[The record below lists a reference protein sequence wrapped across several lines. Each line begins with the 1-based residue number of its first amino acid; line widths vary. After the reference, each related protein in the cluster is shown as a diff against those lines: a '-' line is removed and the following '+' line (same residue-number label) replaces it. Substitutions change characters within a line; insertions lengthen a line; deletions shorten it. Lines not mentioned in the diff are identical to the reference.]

1 MTDNTWLR
9 DQRRWRW
16 LALLVLA
23 GALIWLLSPILTPFV
38 LSALL
43 AWLGN
48 PLVLRLERA
57 GRSRNTAVIIV
68 FLLMSLILTL
78 SLILLI
84 PLLEEQIRE
93 LILWLPRLAEWTTG
107 TVIPWLESRFN
118 ISLKEYV
125 DPMAIV
131 NLIKGHWQQAGGV
144 AATVLGGISK
154 SGLAILG
161 WVATISLIPVV
172 TYYFLRDWQTM
183 LGRLQALIPRPI
195 EPTFMKLARES
206 DAVLGSFMRGQLS
219 VMLVLGAVYAL
230 GLWLVGVEFGF
241 LIGFIAGLVS
251 FVPYLGAFV
260 GITAALIAALV
271 QGMDPMHLGLVL
283 AVFMIGQTLESFF
296 LTPWL
301 VGDSIGLHPV
311 AVIFSIMAGG
321 QLFGFLG
328 VLLALPVTA
337 VVMVLLRY
345 THEQYTTSNLYGA
358 EKSVIL
364 VMPESEVAKENLNSQ
379 NPNSG
384 IDV

>member
-16 LALLVLA
+16 LALLALA
-23 GALIWLLSPILTPFV
+23 GTLIWLLSPILTPFV

-68 FLLMSLILTL
+68 FVLMSLILTL
-78 SLILLI
+78 TLILLI

-107 TVIPWLESRFN
+107 TVIPWLEGRFN
-118 ISLKEYV
+118 ISLKQYV

-131 NLIKGHWQQAGGV
+131 NLIKGHWAQAGGI

-172 TYYFLRDWQTM
+172 TFYFLRDWQTM
-183 LGRLQALIPRPI
+183 LRHLQALIPRPI

-260 GITAALIAALV
+260 GITAAIIAALV

-283 AVFMIGQTLESFF
+283 AVFMVGQTLESFF

-321 QLFGFLG
+321 QLFGFW
-328 VLLALPVTA
+328 LL
-337 VVMVLLRY
+337 
-345 THEQYTTSNLYGA
+345 
-358 EKSVIL
+358 
-364 VMPESEVAKENLNSQ
+364 
-379 NPNSG
+379 
-384 IDV
+384 

>member
-1 MTDNTWLR
+1 MTDNTWLS

-16 LALLVLA
+16 LALLALT
-23 GALIWLLSPILTPFV
+23 GGLIWLLSPILTPFV

-48 PLVLRLERA
+48 PLVLRLEKS

-68 FLLMSLILTL
+68 FVLMSLILTL
-78 SLILLI
+78 TLLLLI

-93 LILWLPRLAEWTTG
+93 LFQWLPRLAEWTTN
-107 TVIPWLESRFN
+107 TVIPWVETRFS
-118 ISLKEYV
+118 ISVKQYV
-125 DPMAIV
+125 DPMAVV
-131 NLIKGHWQQAGGV
+131 NLVKGHWQQAGGI
-144 AATVLGGISK
+144 ATTVLGGISK

-161 WVATISLIPVV
+161 WIATISLIPVV
-172 TYYFLRDWQTM
+172 TFYFLRDWDSM
-183 LGRLQALIPRPI
+183 LARIRSLIPRPI
-195 EPTFMKLARES
+195 EPTFMKLAHES

-219 VMLVLGAVYAL
+219 VMLALGSVYAL

-260 GITAALIAALV
+260 GIGAALIAALV
-271 QGMDPMHLGLVL
+271 QGMDPVHLGLVV
-283 AVFMIGQTLESFF
+283 AVFMVGQTLESFF

-337 VVMVLLRY
+337 VLLVLLRY
-345 THEQYTTSNLYGA
+345 AHAQYTESNLYGA
-358 EKSVIL
+358 DKPIIVTA
-364 VMPESEVAKENLNSQ
+364 SEAPKDSN
-379 NPNSG
+379 G

>member
-1 MTDNTWLR
+1 MTDNTWLS

-16 LALLVLA
+16 LALLVLV
-23 GALIWLLSPILTPFV
+23 GGLIWLLSPILTPFV

-48 PLVLRLERA
+48 PLVLRLEKA

-68 FLLMSLILTL
+68 FVLMSLILALT
-78 SLILLI
+78 LILLI
-84 PLLEEQIRE
+84 PLLEGQIRE

-107 TVIPWLESRFN
+107 TVIPWIETRFN
-118 ISLKEYV
+118 VSLQQYF

-131 NLIKGHWQQAGGV
+131 NLIKKHWQQAGGV

-172 TYYFLRDWQTM
+172 TYYFLRDWQSM
-183 LGRLQALIPRPI
+183 LDRLQALIPRPV

-206 DAVLGSFMRGQLS
+206 DAVLGNFMRGQIS
-219 VMLVLGAVYAL
+219 VMLVLGMIYAL

-260 GITAALIAALV
+260 GISAALIAALV
-271 QGMDPMHLGLVL
+271 QGMDPMHLGLVV
-283 AVFMIGQTLESFF
+283 AVFVVGQTLESFI

-345 THEQYTTSNLYGA
+345 AHEQYTGSNLYGA
-358 EKSVIL
+358 DKPVIVAAGNKI
-364 VMPESEVAKENLNSQ
+364 VMPNSNPENS
-379 NPNSG
+379 NPG

>member
-23 GALIWLLSPILTPFV
+23 GGLIWLLSPILTPFV

-48 PLVLRLERA
+48 PLVMRLEKA

-68 FLLMSLILTL
+68 FVLMSLILALTL
-78 SLILLI
+78 VLLI
-84 PLLEEQIRE
+84 PLLEDQIRQ
-93 LILWLPRLAEWTTG
+93 LILWLPRLAEWTT
-107 TVIPWLESRFN
+107 TIVIPWIETKFGV
-118 ISLKEYV
+118 SLKQYV
-125 DPMAIV
+125 DPMSVV
-131 NLIKGHWQQAGGV
+131 NLIKSHWQQAGGV

-161 WVATISLIPVV
+161 WIATISLIPVV
-172 TYYFLRDWQTM
+172 TYYFLRDWQGM
-183 LGRLQALIPRPI
+183 LLRLQSLIPRPI

-206 DAVLGSFMRGQLS
+206 DAVLGNFMRGQIS
-219 VMLVLGAVYAL
+219 VMLVLGMIYAL

-260 GITAALIAALV
+260 GISAALIAALV
-271 QGMDPMHLGLVL
+271 QGMDPMYLGLVV
-283 AVFMIGQTLESFF
+283 AVFMVGQTLESFF

-345 THEQYTTSNLYGA
+345 AHEQYTASNLYGA
-358 EKSVIL
+358 EKPVI
-364 VMPESEVAKENLNSQ
+364 VMPGAEVVGANSNPE
-379 NPNSG
+379 NPNAG

>member
-1 MTDNTWLR
+1 
-9 DQRRWRW
+9 
-16 LALLVLA
+16 
-23 GALIWLLSPILTPFV
+23 
-38 LSALL
+38 
-43 AWLGN
+43 
-48 PLVLRLERA
+48 
-57 GRSRNTAVIIV
+57 
-68 FLLMSLILTL
+68 
-78 SLILLI
+78 
-84 PLLEEQIRE
+84 
-93 LILWLPRLAEWTTG
+93 
-107 TVIPWLESRFN
+107 VIPWLETKLG
-118 ISLKEYV
+118 ISLKQYV
-125 DPMAIV
+125 DPMSLV

-154 SGLAILG
+154 SGLAIIG

-172 TYYFLRDWQTM
+172 TYYFLRDWQDM
-183 LGRLQALIPRPI
+183 LARLQSLIPRPV

-206 DAVLGSFMRGQLS
+206 DAVLGNFMRGQIS
-219 VMLVLGAVYAL
+219 VMLVLGMVYAL
-230 GLWLVGVEFGF
+230 GLWIVGVEFGF

-260 GITAALIAALV
+260 GISAALIAALV
-271 QGMDPMHLGLVL
+271 QGMDPMHLGLVV

-345 THEQYTTSNLYGA
+345 AHEQYTTSNLYGA
-358 EKSVIL
+358 ERPVIL
-364 VMPESEVAKENLNSQ
+364 TPGSEGSKESINA
-379 NPNSG
+379 G

>member
-1 MTDNTWLR
+1 MTDNTWLG

-23 GALIWLLSPILTPFV
+23 GGLIWLLSPILTPFV

-68 FLLMSLILTL
+68 FVLMSLILTL
-78 SLILLI
+78 TLILLI

-93 LILWLPRLAEWTTG
+93 LILWLPRLAEWTTN
-107 TVIPWLESRFN
+107 TVIPWLEIKFG
-118 ISLKEYV
+118 ISLKQYV
-125 DPMAIV
+125 DPMSLV

-183 LGRLQALIPRPI
+183 LSRLQALVPRPV
-195 EPTFMKLARES
+195 EPTFMKLAGES
-206 DAVLGSFMRGQLS
+206 DAVLGNFMRGQIS
-219 VMLVLGAVYAL
+219 VMLVLGMVYAL
-230 GLWLVGVEFGF
+230 GLWIVGVEFGF

-260 GITAALIAALV
+260 GISAALIAALV
-271 QGMDPMHLGLVL
+271 QGMDPMHLGLVV
-283 AVFMIGQTLESFF
+283 AVFMVGQTLESFF

-345 THEQYTTSNLYGA
+345 AHEQYTASNLYGA
-358 EKSVIL
+358 EKPVIL
-364 VMPESEVAKENLNSQ
+364 TSGNGALIETANA
-379 NPNSG
+379 G

>member
-1 MTDNTWLR
+1 MLDNTWLS

-23 GALIWLLSPILTPFV
+23 GTLIWLLSPILTPFV

-68 FLLMSLILTL
+68 FVLMSLILTL
-78 SLILLI
+78 TLILLI

-93 LILWLPRLAEWTTG
+93 LILWLPRLAEWTTA
-107 TVIPWLESRFN
+107 TVLPWLEARFN
-118 ISLKEYV
+118 ISLKQYV

-131 NLIKGHWQQAGGV
+131 NLIKGHWQEAGGV

-183 LGRLQALIPRPI
+183 LGRLQSLIPRPI

-206 DAVLGSFMRGQLS
+206 DVVLGSFMRGQLS
-219 VMLVLGAVYAL
+219 VMLALGSVYAL

-283 AVFMIGQTLESFF
+283 AVFMVGQTLESFF

-337 VVMVLLRY
+337 IVMVLLRY
-345 THEQYTTSNLYGA
+345 AHEQYTASNLYGA
-358 EKSVIL
+358 EKPVI
-364 VMPESEVAKENLNSQ
+364 VMPGSESLITENQNSQ
-379 NPNSG
+379 NPNAG

>member
-23 GALIWLLSPILTPFV
+23 GALVWLLSPILTPFV

-68 FLLMSLILTL
+68 FVLMSLILALTL
-78 SLILLI
+78 VLLI

-107 TVIPWLESRFN
+107 TVIPWIESRFK
-118 ISLKEYV
+118 ISLKQYI

-131 NLIKGHWQQAGGV
+131 DLIKGHWQQAGGV

-161 WVATISLIPVV
+161 WVATISLIPIV
-172 TYYFLRDWQTM
+172 TYYFLRDWQVM
-183 LGRLQALIPRPI
+183 LARLQALVPRPI

-206 DAVLGSFMRGQLS
+206 DTVLGSFMRGQLS

-283 AVFMIGQTLESFF
+283 AVFIIGQTLESFF

-345 THEQYTTSNLYGA
+345 AHEQYTDSNLYGA
-358 EKSVIL
+358 ERPVIL
-364 VMPESEVAKENLNSQ
+364 VMSESEMPKDNMNSQ
-379 NPNSG
+379 KSSPG

>member
-1 MTDNTWLR
+1 MIDNTWLG

-23 GALIWLLSPILTPFV
+23 GGLIWLLSPILTPFV

-68 FLLMSLILTL
+68 FVLMSLILALT
-78 SLILLI
+78 LILLI

-93 LILWLPRLAEWTTG
+93 LILWLPRLAEWTTN
-107 TVIPWLESRFN
+107 TVIPWLEIKFG
-118 ISLKEYV
+118 ISLKQYV
-125 DPMAIV
+125 DPMSLV

-183 LGRLQALIPRPI
+183 LSRLQALVPRPV
-195 EPTFMKLARES
+195 EPTFMKLAGES
-206 DAVLGSFMRGQLS
+206 DAVLGNFMRGQIS
-219 VMLVLGAVYAL
+219 VMLVLGMVYAL
-230 GLWLVGVEFGF
+230 GLWIVGVEFGF

-260 GITAALIAALV
+260 GISAALIAALV
-271 QGMDPMHLGLVL
+271 QGMDPMHLGLVV
-283 AVFMIGQTLESFF
+283 AVFMVGQTLESFF

-345 THEQYTTSNLYGA
+345 AHEQYTASNLYGA
-358 EKSVIL
+358 EKPVIL
-364 VMPESEVAKENLNSQ
+364 TSGNGALIETANA
-379 NPNSG
+379 G

>member
-1 MTDNTWLR
+1 MIDNTWLR

-23 GALIWLLSPILTPFV
+23 GGLIWLLSPILTPFV

-48 PLVLRLERA
+48 PLVLRLEKA

-68 FLLMSLILTL
+68 FVLMSLILAL
-78 SLILLI
+78 ILILLI

-93 LILWLPRLAEWTTG
+93 LILWLPRLAEWTTS
-107 TVIPWLESRFN
+107 TVIPWLETRFN
-118 ISLKEYV
+118 VSLKQYV
-125 DPMAIV
+125 DPMAVV
-131 NLIKGHWQQAGGV
+131 NLIKGHWKQAGGV
-144 AATVLGGISK
+144 VATVLGGISK

-161 WVATISLIPVV
+161 WIATISLIPVV
-172 TYYFLRDWQTM
+172 TYYFLRDWQVM
-183 LGRLQALIPRPI
+183 LERLQSLIPRPI

-206 DAVLGSFMRGQLS
+206 DAVLGNFMRGQIS
-219 VMLVLGAVYAL
+219 VMLVLGMVYAL

-301 VGDSIGLHPV
+301 VGNSIGLHPV

-345 THEQYTTSNLYGA
+345 AHEQYTTSNLYGA
-358 EKSVIL
+358 EKQVVIL
-364 VMPESEVAKENLNSQ
+364 MPELQKDSN
-379 NPNSG
+379 G

>member
-1 MTDNTWLR
+1 MTDNTWLN

-23 GALIWLLSPILTPFV
+23 GGLIWLLSPILTPFV

-48 PLVLRLERA
+48 PLVIRLEKS

-68 FLLMSLILTL
+68 FVLMSLILTL
-78 SLILLI
+78 TLILLI
-84 PLLEEQIRE
+84 PFLEVQIRE

-107 TVIPWLESRFN
+107 VVIPWIETRFK
-118 ISLKEYV
+118 ISLQQYV

-131 NLIKGHWQQAGGV
+131 DLIKKHWQQAGGV

-161 WVATISLIPVV
+161 WIATISLIPVV
-172 TYYFLRDWQTM
+172 TYYFLRDWQTIM
-183 LGRLQALIPRPI
+183 ARLQALIPRPV

-206 DAVLGSFMRGQLS
+206 DAVLGSFMRGQIS
-219 VMLVLGAVYAL
+219 VMMVLGLIYAL

-260 GITAALIAALV
+260 GISAALIAALV
-271 QGMDPMHLGLVL
+271 QGMDPMHLGLVV
-283 AVFMIGQTLESFF
+283 AVFVIGQTLESFI

-345 THEQYTTSNLYGA
+345 AHEQYTGSNLYGA
-358 EKSVIL
+358 DKPVI
-364 VMPESEVAKENLNSQ
+364 VAAGNKVAPVIVSTENPS
-379 NPNSG
+379 PG

>member
-1 MTDNTWLR
+1 MTDNTWLS

-16 LALLVLA
+16 LALLLVA
-23 GALIWLLSPILTPFV
+23 GGLIWLLSPILTPFV

-48 PLVLRLERA
+48 PLVIRLEKS

-68 FLLMSLILTL
+68 FVLMSLILTL
-78 SLILLI
+78 TLILLI
-84 PLLEEQIRE
+84 PLLEDQIRE
-93 LILWLPRLAEWTTG
+93 LILWLPRLAEWTTV
-107 TVIPWLESRFN
+107 TVIPWLETKFG
-118 ISLKEYV
+118 ISLQQYF
-125 DPMAIV
+125 DPMSV
-131 NLIKGHWQQAGGV
+131 VTLIKSHWQQAGGV

-161 WVATISLIPVV
+161 WIATISLIPVV
-172 TYYFLRDWQTM
+172 TYYFLRDWQSM
-183 LGRLQALIPRPI
+183 LERLQSLIPRPV

-206 DAVLGSFMRGQLS
+206 DAVLGSFMRGQIS
-219 VMLVLGAVYAL
+219 VMLVLGGIYAL

-260 GITAALIAALV
+260 GISAALIAALV
-271 QGMDPMHLGLVL
+271 QGMDPMHLGLVV
-283 AVFMIGQTLESFF
+283 AVFMVGQTLESFF

-337 VVMVLLRY
+337 VLLVLLRY
-345 THEQYTTSNLYGA
+345 AHAQYTESNLYGA
-358 EKSVIL
+358 DKPVIIAANEA
-364 VMPESEVAKENLNSQ
+364 PKDS
-379 NPNSG
+379 SG

>member
-1 MTDNTWLR
+1 MIDNTWLG

-23 GALIWLLSPILTPFV
+23 GGLIWLLSPILTPFV

-68 FLLMSLILTL
+68 FVLMSLILALT
-78 SLILLI
+78 LILLI

-93 LILWLPRLAEWTTG
+93 LILWLPRLAEWTTN
-107 TVIPWLESRFN
+107 TVIPWLEIKFG
-118 ISLKEYV
+118 ISLKQYV
-125 DPMAIV
+125 DPMSLV

-183 LGRLQALIPRPI
+183 LSRLQALVPRPV
-195 EPTFMKLARES
+195 EPTFMKLAGES
-206 DAVLGSFMRGQLS
+206 DAVLGNFMRGQIS
-219 VMLVLGAVYAL
+219 VMLVLGMVYAL
-230 GLWLVGVEFGF
+230 GLWIVGVEFGF

-251 FVPYLGAFV
+251 FVPYRGVFV
-260 GITAALIAALV
+260 GISAALIAALV
-271 QGMDPMHLGLVL
+271 QGMDPMHLGLVV
-283 AVFMIGQTLESFF
+283 AVFMVGQTLESFF

-345 THEQYTTSNLYGA
+345 AHEQYTASNLYGA
-358 EKSVIL
+358 EKPVIL
-364 VMPESEVAKENLNSQ
+364 TSGNGALIETANA
-379 NPNSG
+379 G

>member
-1 MTDNTWLR
+1 MTDNTWLS

-23 GALIWLLSPILTPFV
+23 GGLIWLLSPILTPFV

-48 PLVLRLERA
+48 PLVMRLEKA

-68 FLLMSLILTL
+68 FVLMSLILALT
-78 SLILLI
+78 LILLI
-84 PLLEEQIRE
+84 PLLEGQIRE

-107 TVIPWLESRFN
+107 TVIPWLETRFN
-118 ISLKEYV
+118 ISLQQYV
-125 DPMAIV
+125 DPMAVV
-131 NLIKGHWQQAGGV
+131 NLIKGHWKQAGGV

-172 TYYFLRDWQTM
+172 TYYFLRDWQNM
-183 LGRLQALIPRPI
+183 LARLQSLIPRPI

-206 DAVLGSFMRGQLS
+206 DAVLGSFMRGQIS
-219 VMLVLGAVYAL
+219 VMLVLGMIYAL

-260 GITAALIAALV
+260 GISAALIAALV
-271 QGMDPMHLGLVL
+271 QGMDPMHLGLVV
-283 AVFMIGQTLESFF
+283 AVFMIGQTLESFI

-345 THEQYTTSNLYGA
+345 AHEQYTESNLYGA
-358 EKSVIL
+358 DKPVIVATGNKI
-364 VMPESEVAKENLNSQ
+364 VMPNANPENS
-379 NPNSG
+379 NPG

>member
-23 GALIWLLSPILTPFV
+23 GGLIWLLSPILTPFV

-48 PLVLRLERA
+48 PLVVRLEKA

-68 FLLMSLILTL
+68 FVLMSLILA
-78 SLILLI
+78 LILVLLI
-84 PLLEEQIRE
+84 PLLEEQIRQ
-93 LILWLPRLAEWTTG
+93 LILWLPRLAEWTTT
-107 TVIPWLESRFN
+107 TVIPWIETKFG
-118 ISLKEYV
+118 ISLQQYV
-125 DPMAIV
+125 DPMSVV
-131 NLIKGHWQQAGGV
+131 NLIKSHWKQAGGV

-161 WVATISLIPVV
+161 WIATISLIPVV
-172 TYYFLRDWQTM
+172 TYYFLRDWQNM
-183 LGRLQALIPRPI
+183 LARLQSLIPRPI

-206 DAVLGSFMRGQLS
+206 DAVLGSFMRGQIS
-219 VMLVLGAVYAL
+219 VMLALGSIYAL

-260 GITAALIAALV
+260 GISAALIAALV
-271 QGMDPMHLGLVL
+271 QGMDPMHLGLVV
-283 AVFMIGQTLESFF
+283 AVFMVGQTLESFI

-345 THEQYTTSNLYGA
+345 AHEQYRASNLYGA
-358 EKSVIL
+358 EKPVIL
-364 VMPESEVAKENLNSQ
+364 SPGNEAAKENMNAE
-379 NPNSG
+379 NPNAG

>member
-23 GALIWLLSPILTPFV
+23 GGLIWLLSPILTPFV

-48 PLVLRLERA
+48 PLVMRLEKA

-68 FLLMSLILTL
+68 FVLMSLILALT
-78 SLILLI
+78 LILLI
-84 PLLEEQIRE
+84 PLLEDQIRQ
-93 LILWLPRLAEWTTG
+93 LILWLPRLAEWTT
-107 TVIPWLESRFN
+107 TIVIPWVETKFGV
-118 ISLKEYV
+118 SLKQYV
-125 DPMAIV
+125 DPMSVV
-131 NLIKGHWQQAGGV
+131 NLIKSHWQQAGGV

-161 WVATISLIPVV
+161 WIATISLIPVV
-172 TYYFLRDWQTM
+172 TYYFLRDWQSM
-183 LGRLQALIPRPI
+183 LLRLQSLIPRPI

-206 DAVLGSFMRGQLS
+206 DAVLGNFMRGQIS
-219 VMLVLGAVYAL
+219 VMLVLGMIYAL

-260 GITAALIAALV
+260 GISAALIAALV
-271 QGMDPMHLGLVL
+271 QGMDPMYLGLVV
-283 AVFMIGQTLESFF
+283 AVFMVGQTLESFF

-345 THEQYTTSNLYGA
+345 AHEQYTASNLYGA
-358 EKSVIL
+358 EKPVI
-364 VMPESEVAKENLNSQ
+364 VMPGTEVVSANSNPENT
-379 NPNSG
+379 NPG

>member
-23 GALIWLLSPILTPFV
+23 GGLIWLLSPILTPFV

-48 PLVLRLERA
+48 PLVMRLEKA

-68 FLLMSLILTL
+68 FVLMSLILALT
-78 SLILLI
+78 LILLI
-84 PLLEEQIRE
+84 PLLEDQIRQ
-93 LILWLPRLAEWTTG
+93 LILWLPRLAEWTT
-107 TVIPWLESRFN
+107 TIVIPWIETKFGV
-118 ISLKEYV
+118 SLKQYV
-125 DPMAIV
+125 DPMAVV
-131 NLIKGHWQQAGGV
+131 NLIKSHWQQAGGV

-161 WVATISLIPVV
+161 WIATISLIPVV
-172 TYYFLRDWQTM
+172 TYYFLRDWQSM
-183 LGRLQALIPRPI
+183 LLRLQSLIPRPI

-206 DAVLGSFMRGQLS
+206 DAVLGNFMRGQIS
-219 VMLVLGAVYAL
+219 VMLVLGMIYAL

-260 GITAALIAALV
+260 GISAALVAALV
-271 QGMDPMHLGLVL
+271 QGMDPMHLGLVV
-283 AVFMIGQTLESFF
+283 AVFMVGQTLESFF

-345 THEQYTTSNLYGA
+345 AHEQYTASNLYGA
-358 EKSVIL
+358 EKSVI
-364 VMPESEVAKENLNSQ
+364 VMPGTEVVGVNANPE
-379 NPNSG
+379 NPNAG

>member
-1 MTDNTWLR
+1 MTDNTWLS

-23 GALIWLLSPILTPFV
+23 GGLIWLLSPILTPFV

-48 PLVLRLERA
+48 PLVVRLEKS

-68 FLLMSLILTL
+68 FVLMSLILTL
-78 SLILLI
+78 TLILLI
-84 PLLEEQIRE
+84 PLLEEQIRQ
-93 LILWLPRLAEWTTG
+93 LILWLPRLAEWTTM
-107 TVIPWLESRFN
+107 TVIPWVETKFG
-118 ISLKEYV
+118 ISLQQYV
-125 DPMAIV
+125 DPMSVV
-131 NLIKGHWQQAGGV
+131 NLIKSHWKQAGGV

-161 WVATISLIPVV
+161 WIATISLIPVV
-172 TYYFLRDWQTM
+172 TYYFLRDWQNM
-183 LGRLQALIPRPI
+183 LERLQSLIPRPV

-206 DAVLGSFMRGQLS
+206 DAVLGSFMRGQIS
-219 VMLVLGAVYAL
+219 VMLVLGGIYAL

-260 GITAALIAALV
+260 GISAALIAALV
-271 QGMDPMHLGLVL
+271 QGMDPMHLGLVV
-283 AVFMIGQTLESFF
+283 AVFMIGQTLESFI

-345 THEQYTTSNLYGA
+345 AHEQYTASNLYGA
-358 EKSVIL
+358 DKPVI
-364 VMPESEVAKENLNSQ
+364 VATGNKVVTPDANAENM
-379 NPNSG
+379 NPG

>member
-364 VMPESEVAKENLNSQ
+364 VMPESDVAKENLNSQ